1 MKKLV
6 ITIVSTLLLV
16 AAGPSLA
23 QEGTGEPGKKAPRQH
38 RGMQATPIAD
48 EVMRT
53 LRRLDLSEEQK
64 ASTRT
69 AMKTLKAQV
78 QPLMLEM
85 QAGHRQLQEL
95 IKAENYDVQAVAAL
109 AEKEGS
115 LAAKRMVLTSEALS
129 KIFASLTDE
138 QRVQLD
144 AMASERKQHA
154 RKHKPQPE
162 ES

>member
-1 MKKLV
+1 
-6 ITIVSTLLLV
+6 
-16 AAGPSLA
+16 
-23 QEGTGEPGKKAPRQH
+23 
-38 RGMQATPIAD
+38 
-48 EVMRT
+48 
-53 LRRLDLSEEQK
+53 
-64 ASTRT
+64 
-69 AMKTLKAQV
+69 MKTLKAQV

-95 IKAENYDVQAVAAL
+95 IKAENYDAQAVAAL

-144 AMASERKQHA
+144 TMASERKQRT
-154 RKHKPQPE
+154 RKHKPQPA